1 MIDTTALP
9 PPMTGNG
16 QDGYR
21 AFLKSMTRQDTL
33 RCAGE
38 WIAVASGEIAAHG
51 NDPERVHEEGCKA
64 GKGGGAFMHCIY
76 SSPDKVPIYY
86 RVRHEP

>member
-1 MIDTTALP
+1 
-9 PPMTGNG
+9 MTGNG

-64 GKGGGAFMHCIY
+64 GKGGGGGALHALHIFK
-76 SSPDKVPIYY
+76 PRQGADLL
-86 RVRHEP
+86 